1 MLDELNNVH
10 VNSIAALFARHCQTF
25 DKMHCII
32 NNNLPC
38 VMTGGTAVE
47 MVIEGRTKH
56 DTLDDVVDVVS
67 SSMESMPIYAVAL
80 GTWRKH

>member
-1 MLDELNNVH
+1 
-10 VNSIAALFARHCQTF
+10 
-25 DKMHCII
+25 
-32 NNNLPC
+32 
-38 VMTGGTAVE
+38 MTGGTAVE